1 MKVPKKLF
9 SRVNRDLVF
18 SNAESG
24 LKLALYS
31 LLVSISKQNQSVL
44 AYFTYVE

>member
-24 LKLALYS
+24 LKLAL
-31 LLVSISKQNQSVL
+31 
-44 AYFTYVE
+44 